1 MIKGELFIISS
12 PAGAGKTTLTN
23 LLLEEDEKLKRVI
36 TYTTRKKRK
45 NEIDGVD
52 YVFVTKEVFELMI
65 KENAFLEY
73 AIVHGNY
80 YGTPKKETFELLN
93 QGFDV
98 ILVID
103 VQGMKQIKSVIPE
116 AISIFILPPSL
127 KELESRMRIRGES
140 EKEIQKRLET
150 AKREIPHWK
159 EYDYIIINENL
170 LESKENLSHIIKSQ
184 RFKRQ
189 RFDLS
194 LIKDDELRSLML

>member
-93 QGFDV
+93 QGYDV

-116 AISIFILPPSL
+116 AISVFILPLSL

-140 EKEIQKRLET
+140 EEEIQKRLET
-150 AKREIPHWK
+150 AEREIPHWK
-159 EYDYIIINENL
+159 EYDYVIINENL

-184 RFKRQ
+184 RFKKTT
-189 RFDLS
+189 
-194 LIKDDELRSLML
+194 I

>member
-93 QGFDV
+93 QGYDV

-116 AISIFILPPSL
+116 AISVFILPLSL

-140 EKEIQKRLET
+140 EEEIQKRLET
-150 AKREIPHWK
+150 AEREIPHWK
-159 EYDYIIINENL
+159 EYDYVIINENL

>member
-93 QGFDV
+93 QGYDV

-103 VQGMKQIKSVIPE
+103 VQGMKQIKSAIPE

-140 EKEIQKRLET
+140 EEEIQKRLET
-150 AKREIPHWK
+150 AEREIPHWK
-159 EYDYIIINENL
+159 EYDYVIINENL

>member
-52 YVFVTKEVFELMI
+52 YVFVTKEVFESMI

-93 QGFDV
+93 QGYDV
-98 ILVID
+98 VLVID

-116 AISIFILPPSL
+116 AISVFILPPSL
-127 KELESRMRIRGES
+127 KELEGRMRIRGES
-140 EKEIQKRLET
+140 EEEIQKRLET
-150 AKREIPHWK
+150 AKREIPRWK
-159 EYDYIIINENL
+159 EYDYIIINESL

-194 LIKDDELRSLML
+194 LIKDDELRFLMS

>member
-23 LLLEEDEKLKRVI
+23 LLLEEDKKLKRVI

-140 EKEIQKRLET
+140 EEEIQKRSET

-159 EYDYIIINENL
+159 DYDYIIINENL

>member
-93 QGFDV
+93 QGYDV

-116 AISIFILPPSL
+116 AISVFILPLSL

-140 EKEIQKRLET
+140 EEEIQKRLET
-150 AKREIPHWK
+150 AEREIPHWK

>member
-1 MIKGELFIISS
+1 MIKDELFIISS

-93 QGFDV
+93 QGYDV

-116 AISIFILPPSL
+116 AISVFILPLSL

-140 EKEIQKRLET
+140 EEEIQKRLET
-150 AKREIPHWK
+150 AEREIPHWK
-159 EYDYIIINENL
+159 EYDYVIINENL